1 MGPEYERLFFSEEDY
16 GVVCIAQRRRALDE
30 GVQNLLKVESRAADH
45 LEHVGG
51 GGLLLQRFTQLV
63 EQASVLD
70 GDDGLG
76 GEVRDQLDLFAG
88 ERPYLPTIN
97 SDRANQLV

>member
-1 MGPEYERLFFSEEDY
+1 MISITKPDGRF
-16 GVVCIAQRRRALDE
+16 AQRVEHDLQIE
-30 GVQNLLKVESRAADH
+30 GRAADH

-51 GGLLLQRFTQLV
+51 GGLLLQRFAKLI

-76 GEVRDQLDLFAG
+76 GEVLQQLYLLVR
-88 ERPYLPTIN
+88 ERPHLLPVN
-97 SDRANQLV
+97 PDDANQLVFL